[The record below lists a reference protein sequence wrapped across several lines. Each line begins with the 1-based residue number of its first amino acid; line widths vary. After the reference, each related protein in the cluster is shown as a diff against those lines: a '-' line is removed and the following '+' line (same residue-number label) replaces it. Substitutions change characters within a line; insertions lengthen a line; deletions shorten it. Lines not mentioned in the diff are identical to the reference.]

1 MDEIDFGGGGDG
13 SSVSII
19 GDFGSDPSLYSPGS
33 SGFNLPDFGG
43 SAEAP
48 AALNQQFLTQLPN
61 LTSGDFGSS
70 SNAPVFA
77 GESQKLIE
85 QQQSISKA
93 TQDLINQQ
101 PQIKN
106 SYQQYQQA
114 YSTNLP
120 LYNQYMKAYSGFL
133 NAYNFNMQQGYGDVG
148 NMGRSASAALKRAE
162 EYKQKIS
169 DAAKT
174 YTTIVNDYN
183 TNLENVKKSLTDYQA
198 NYEKFQNEVTNSK
211 AASQTPSTGTSDT
224 TTPAVPGSGD
234 VNIPTTPPAP
244 PVPETP
250 VATAPDIVVTPPK
263 DVAPVDK
270 PVLQPTE
277 QPIEQP
283 VEEPVDKTVRD
294 TTKPSDPTKSPS
306 TDISINFNPL
316 FPPEKGTLPKRGG
329 LSNALGTDTLSSTL
343 LGSSLASTPSSADP
357 YLLGSDEKARN
368 VWNTESLRNALGI

>member
-19 GDFGSDPSLYSPGS
+19 GDFGSDPSLYTPGS

-93 TQDLINQQ
+93 TQDLISQQ

-106 SYQQYQQA
+106 SYQQYQQT

-148 NMGRSASAALKRAE
+148 NMSRSASAALKRAN

-169 DAAKT
+169 E
-174 YTTIVNDYN
+174 IPIN
-183 TNLENVKKSLTDYQA
+183 TWS
-198 NYEKFQNEVTNSK
+198 F
-211 AASQTPSTGTSDT
+211 G
-224 TTPAVPGSGD
+224 
-234 VNIPTTPPAP
+234 
-244 PVPETP
+244 
-250 VATAPDIVVTPPK
+250 
-263 DVAPVDK
+263 
-270 PVLQPTE
+270 
-277 QPIEQP
+277 
-283 VEEPVDKTVRD
+283 
-294 TTKPSDPTKSPS
+294 
-306 TDISINFNPL
+306 FNHWRL
-316 FPPEKGTLPKRGG
+316 FTF
-329 LSNALGTDTLSSTL
+329 
-343 LGSSLASTPSSADP
+343 
-357 YLLGSDEKARN
+357 
-368 VWNTESLRNALGI
+368 

>member
-19 GDFGSDPSLYSPGS
+19 GDFGSDPSLYTPGS

-93 TQDLINQQ
+93 TQDLISQQ

-106 SYQQYQQA
+106 SYQQYQQT

-148 NMGRSASAALKRAE
+148 NMGRSASAALKRAN

-169 DAAKT
+169 DAATT
-174 YTTIVNDYN
+174 YKTIVNDYN
-183 TNLENVKKSLTDYQA
+183 TNLENVKNSLADYKT
-198 NYEKFQNEVTNSK
+198 NYDKFQNEITASK
-211 AASQTPSTGTSDT
+211 KASQTPSTETSDT
-224 TTPAVPGSGD
+224 TGLPGVGD
-234 VNIPTTPPAP
+234 VNIPITPPVTTPVEPK
-244 PVPETP
+244 
-250 VATAPDIVVTPPK
+250 APDIVVTPPK

-270 PVLQPTE
+270 PVQ
-277 QPIEQP
+277 QPIEKP
-283 VEEPVDKTVRD
+283 IEEPIEKPVDKTVKD

-306 TDISINFNPL
+306 TDVSINFTPL
-316 FPPEKGTLPKRGG
+316 FPPEKGTLPKRGV

-357 YLLGSDEKARN
+357 YLLGTDEKARN